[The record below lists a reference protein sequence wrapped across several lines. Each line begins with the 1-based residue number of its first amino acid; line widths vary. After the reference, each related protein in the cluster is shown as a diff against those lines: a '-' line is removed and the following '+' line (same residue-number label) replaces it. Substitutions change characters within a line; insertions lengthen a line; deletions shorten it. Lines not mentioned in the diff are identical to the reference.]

1 MDMRRKGSG
10 TFDTTTKTWRLRT
23 KGVQVSVKQLSDKY
37 GIPITPTKQGSLA
50 YWRKYLQEWEDT
62 QQAVRKASSPLQER
76 IRSIEAM
83 IERLK
88 AEGLPTTEL
97 EAALTVA
104 VNTPPHDID
113 AADIPVYHPQAH
125 AAARSLGIDEADGY
139 DMAMLANLIPA
150 RPKPAKD
157 SIRHEASVFRQRY
170 EAKKHK
176 GRFQVRQAVDLFLSI
191 TGDISI
197 HGINVHHYRQY
208 RQAVIDHASWGARTK
223 VNILRTVKQLLK
235 RIEVDHGVNYS
246 FLRNPDYNLPEPD
259 GQKVQYTLEQVK
271 TALAHAQGDIRL
283 ALLLGLNTGAYWGDM
298 KLLTPDNLQ
307 SNHLRYARAKL
318 KHKANPVTGSWLLWG
333 ETQKCLKFPVQAG
346 WKMQGEYTA
355 FRRKYDLPEHKALR
369 KTVAQL
375 IQDHVGE
382 TEARLYRCE
391 TAEGT
396 HGKNYI
402 RAYTPEQVAKLDA
415 ALRTVGKLLGIE

>member
-1 MDMRRKGSG
+1 MRRKGSG
-10 TFDTTTKTWRLRT
+10 TFDTSTKTWRLRT
-23 KGVQVSVKQLSDKY
+23 KGVQVSVKQLADKY
-37 GIPITPTKQGSLA
+37 GVPITPTKQGSLA

-97 EAALTVA
+97 EAALTVV

-113 AADIPVYHPQAH
+113 AADIPVYHPQVH
-125 AAARSLGIDEADGY
+125 AAARSLGIDETDGY

-157 SIRHEASVFRQRY
+157 SIRHEASVFLQRY
-170 EAKKHK
+170 EAKKNK
-176 GRFQVRQAVDLFLSI
+176 ARFRVRQVLDLFLSI

-197 HGINVHHYRQY
+197 HAITVHHYRQY
-208 RQAVIDHASWGARTK
+208 RQAVIDHASWGGVTK
-223 VNILRTVKQLLK
+223 CNQLRMLNTFLK
-235 RIEVDHGVNYS
+235 RLEIDHGVNYS
-246 FLRNPDYNLPEPD
+246 FIRNPDYRLPNPD
-259 GQKVQYTLEQVK
+259 GQKEQYTVDQVK
-271 TALAHAQGDIRL
+271 TALAYAEGDIRL

-298 KLLTPDNLQ
+298 KLLTTANLHGD
-307 SNHLRYARAKL
+307 HLQYARAKL
-318 KHKANPVTGSWLLWG
+318 RHKPNPVTGSWLLWG
-333 ETQKCLKFPVQAG
+333 ETKKLLHFPLQGEWKIQA
-346 WKMQGEYTA
+346 EYTA
-355 FRRKYDLPEHKALR
+355 FRRKYGLPKHKALR

-375 IQDHVGE
+375 IHDHVGE

-396 HGKNYI
+396 HGKHYI
-402 RAYTPEQVAKLDA
+402 RAYTPEQVAKLDR
-415 ALRTVGKLLGIE
+415 ALLAVGKLLCLE